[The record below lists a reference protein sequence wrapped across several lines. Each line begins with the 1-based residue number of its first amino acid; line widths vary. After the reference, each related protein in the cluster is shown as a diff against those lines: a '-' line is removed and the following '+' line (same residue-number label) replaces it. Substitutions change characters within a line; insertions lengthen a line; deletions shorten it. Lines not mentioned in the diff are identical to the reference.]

1 MTALAVV
8 TEIVGVEERE
18 LRLWIASGWIKP
30 EPAAESWEFHEVD
43 IARTR
48 LIAEMRRD
56 LEIADDTMPILLS
69 LIDQIY
75 GLRRDLSAL
84 CAAVA
89 AQPAEVR
96 AAIAELLHRNGQAGD
111 DVDR

>member
-1 MTALAVV
+1 MTALAAV

-30 EPAAESWEFHEVD
+30 EPAAQSWEFHDID

-48 LIAEMRRD
+48 LIAELRRD
-56 LEIADDTMPILLS
+56 LEIADDTMPIMLS

-84 CAAVA
+84 CTAVA
-89 AQPAEVR
+89 AQPGEVR
-96 AAIAELLHRNGQAGD
+96 YAISEFLRRDGLIGEEENR
-111 DVDR
+111 